1 MTLSA
6 SPRAPDTERKNSSA
20 AHWFVRGFASDRV
33 CQSTTAYKSA
43 AWAYW
48 TPRTTRSFSAAR
60 SPVSV
65 A

>member
-20 AHWFVRGFASDRV
+20 AHWFVAGFASDRV

-48 TPRTTRSFSAAR
+48 TPRTTRSFSAVR